1 MISEDSVIIVLSHAN
16 NEWRKHLLKECL
28 KSLKGEIILSTNYPV
43 DFETQKMCDWVVYN
57 KKNEILPKE
66 EYSKYNVFFNYWYY
80 NTENQYTEISLDFD
94 HGYAAYTLIKQGV
107 KFSEMLGKKKVHII
121 NYDYNISED
130 IFNQNDEELNFYDLV
145 CYRYTNTEYHEPS
158 YCTGVISGNINP
170 LLNFSNFYKDISEY
184 YTKKDTDNI
193 ILETKFDK
201 IINSFGY
208 NILEKNFDT
217 LKGSIDNENV
227 FAINNNTNRFKE
239 IGLKFN
245 CDKVSRH
252 KYYEIYPEIFEKYKN
267 EDINLFEIG
276 VDEGKSL
283 KVWKEYYP
291 NCNVFGLDIQNE
303 IFNENVKI
311 FKGDQSNLNDLDN
324 IINQIPKCDIIIDD
338 GSHVSEHQLKTFYYL
353 FEHLLN
359 EGGTYVIEDIECSY
373 WKPSD
378 TIYGY
383 ETGYLNI
390 IDYFTKLNHQVNSDY
405 NLLENNLNIKKITY
419 SPNCIIISK

>member
-1 MISEDSVIIVLSHAN
+1 
-16 NEWRKHLLKECL
+16 
-28 KSLKGEIILSTNYPV
+28 
-43 DFETQKMCDWVVYN
+43 
-57 KKNEILPKE
+57 
-66 EYSKYNVFFNYWYY
+66 
-80 NTENQYTEISLDFD
+80 
-94 HGYAAYTLIKQGV
+94 
-107 KFSEMLGKKKVHII
+107 MLGKKKVHII